1 MIPLS
6 ECTESVGELDL
17 KGLRETANQLVCA
30 GFAGNQAFE
39 KVSPKFNKC

>member
-17 KGLRETANQLVCA
+17 KGLKETVNRLVCA
-30 GFAGNQAFE
+30 GLVGNQAFE
-39 KVSPKFNKC
+39 KVNPRFNKC